1 MTRRTIEGTF
11 DMGWKLLGLLPKSE
25 LTRIKREVV
34 DQYYVEY
41 TDMGEID
48 KAAPIKIENA

>member
-1 MTRRTIEGTF
+1 LRTIEETF
-11 DMGWKLLGLLPKSE
+11 NVGWKLLGLLPKSE

-41 TDMGEID
+41 NNTDEID
-48 KAAPIKIENA
+48 QAPPIKIENA